1 MSGPVSFGPREG
13 DDVRLRRKTTQRAV
27 APAGTGD
34 WYHTI
39 EMPDGTVTPG
49 LFDHRPVL
57 ARYGLPGGADGLR
70 VLDVGTFDGFFAFEF
85 ERRGADVVALDVPGP
100 RQMDWPAPLR
110 TAANFDRAETY
121 DNFDVAHTALG
132 SNVTRERLTVYE
144 AAPGRLGH
152 FDLVFVG
159 SLLLHLR
166 DPVGALE
173 ALRSVC
179 TGRLQVVDA
188 VDPWLDRLGSLG
200 SLARFQARD
209 GRLEWWVPNRRCL
222 GQMVEAAGFADV
234 RVGPRFSVPFRD
246 RRGGIAHAVVT
257 ALPS

>member
-1 MSGPVSFGPREG
+1 MA
-13 DDVRLRRKTTQRAV
+13 VRGRPAQRAV

-57 ARYGLPGGADGLR
+57 ARYGLPDRGADLR

-85 ERRGADVVALDVPGP
+85 ERRGAEVVALDVPDAE
-100 RQMDWPAPLR
+100 QMDWPAPLR
-110 TAANFDRAETY
+110 TATNYERAATY
-121 DNFDVAHTALG
+121 DNFDVARAALG
-132 SNVTRERLTVYE
+132 SGVTRERLTVYDASPE
-144 AAPGRLGH
+144 RVGH
-152 FDLVFVG
+152 FDVVFVG

-166 DPVGALE
+166 DPVHALE

-188 VDPWLDRLGSLG
+188 VDPWLDRLGALG

-222 GQMVEAAGFADV
+222 RQMVEAAGFVDV
-234 RVGPRFSVPFRD
+234 QVGPRFSVPFRD
-246 RRGGIAHAVVT
+246 RRGGIAHATVT
-257 ALPS
+257 ALPG